1 MEFIFGKQRKNMGG
15 AAYVTMPIYS
25 KIIAAKMVFVRFFE
39 GAGVESVNTELGE
52 LST

>member
-1 MEFIFGKQRKNMGG
+1 MGG